1 MRSRCVCL
9 CEINR
14 NVNIKYIEKQRKKLI
29 ILRFQHDGSF
39 LICDLITTQLLPFLC
54 VRTRTI
60 SLSLPVFLV
69 CEPSVRTLM
78 KCALASIIATFSV
91 IAPAMQLMNSCAIL
105 LSSWPI
111 KENLNSQDFQWLDL
125 WKPLAPPD
133 TVFCINTEILQKSY
147 LTNKKL
153 IFNKNYECFAGFFK
167 QRQGVGGNQKFQ
179 GELYM
184 LLDRIFYWVVGM

>member
-39 LICDLITTQLLPFLC
+39 LICDLIMTQLLPFLC

-60 SLSLPVFLV
+60 SLLLPVFLA

-78 KCALASIIATFSV
+78 KCALTSIIGTSV
-91 IAPAMQLMNSCAIL
+91 IVSAIQLMNSCTVL
-105 LSSWPI
+105 PSSWPI
-111 KENLNSQDFQWLDL
+111 KENLNSQDFWWLDL

-133 TVFCINTEILQKSY
+133 TVFCINTEIQEKSH
-147 LTNKKL
+147 LANKKL
-153 IFNKNYECFAGFFK
+153 IFNKNYECFAGFLK
-167 QRQGVGGNQKFQ
+167 QR
-179 GELYM
+179 
-184 LLDRIFYWVVGM
+184 

>member
-39 LICDLITTQLLPFLC
+39 LICDLIMTQLLPFLC

-60 SLSLPVFLV
+60 SLSLPVFLA

-78 KCALASIIATFSV
+78 KYVLASIIATFSV
-91 IAPAMQLMNSCAIL
+91 IISAIQLMNSCAVL
-105 LSSWPI
+105 PSSWPI
-111 KENLNSQDFQWLDL
+111 KENLKSQDFWWLDL
-125 WKPLAPPD
+125 WKPFAPPD
-133 TVFCINTEILQKSY
+133 TVFCINTENSR
-147 LTNKKL
+147 KKPL
-153 IFNKNYECFAGFFK
+153 SK
-167 QRQGVGGNQKFQ
+167 
-179 GELYM
+179 
-184 LLDRIFYWVVGM
+184 